1 MKKLKKA
8 VLETQETVDNILES
22 VGDNNRLLNMQ
33 LRGMRMN
40 MTATLR
46 LIDAAEHVQARLRT
60 ARNAVADAIRQ
71 KLQHTK

>member
-46 LIDAAEHVQARLRT
+46 LIDAAEHVQAQLRT